1 VILSS
6 NTNPDD
12 KSNIRETS
20 DSINVRD
27 TSSSPTTS
35 TDVSISRSNIPSINK
50 ILVTHDG
57 KDSSNKAVNY
67 AISLSNLS
75 GAEIVLLR
83 VIENADKIEGTSVS
97 VEGSSNT
104 DDYDS
109 LKRNVQ
115 GPFVDAMEETI
126 RKCKEAGSKNKIS
139 YKFRTG
145 NLVSEIADEIKAQGY
160 DMVVLTSSHIDSWI
174 RSLFSDTRKIISNV
188 TIPVLVVAA

>member
-1 VILSS
+1 MTVSS

-12 KSNIRETS
+12 KSYVRETS
-20 DSINVRD
+20 NNINVRD
-27 TSSSPTTS
+27 TASPTTS
-35 TDVSISRSNIPSINK
+35 TDVSISRSNVPSINK

-67 AISLSNLS
+67 AIALSNLS

-97 VEGSSNT
+97 VENT
-104 DDYDS
+104 DDDS

-115 GPFVDAMEETI
+115 GPFVDAMEDTI
-126 RKCKEAGSKNKIS
+126 RKCKEAGCKNKIS

-145 NLVSEIADEIKAQGY
+145 NLVSEVADELKHKNMI
-160 DMVVLTSSHIDSWI
+160 W
-174 RSLFSDTRKIISNV
+174 
-188 TIPVLVVAA
+188 

>member
-6 NTNPDD
+6 NTHPDD
-12 KSNIRETS
+12 KSNMRETS
-20 DSINVRD
+20 ESVDVRD
-27 TSSSPTTS
+27 TSPTTS

-83 VIENADKIEGTSVS
+83 VIEHADKIEGTSVS

-104 DDYDS
+104 DDNF

-115 GPFVDAMEETI
+115 GSFVDAMEETI

-174 RSLFSDTRKIISNV
+174 RSVFSDTRKIISNV

>member
-1 VILSS
+1 MTVSS

-12 KSNIRETS
+12 KSYVRETS
-20 DSINVRD
+20 NNINVRD
-27 TSSSPTTS
+27 TASPIAS
-35 TDVSISRSNIPSINK
+35 TDVTISRSNTPSINK

-67 AISLSNLS
+67 AISISNMS
-75 GAEIVLLR
+75 GAEIMLLR